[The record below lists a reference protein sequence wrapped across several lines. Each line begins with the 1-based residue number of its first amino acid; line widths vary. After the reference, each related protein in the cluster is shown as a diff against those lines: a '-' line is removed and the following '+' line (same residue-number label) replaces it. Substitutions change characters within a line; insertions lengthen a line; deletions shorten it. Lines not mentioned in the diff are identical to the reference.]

1 MPKVLSYTPEWLSRP
16 SAGYK
21 LFAPQASS
29 GTQSTRED
37 PRSRKTIETR
47 GSEVFVAV
55 GHEIRWADLAR
66 LKDDPETPYRTLR
79 VSIPL
84 PISRLTISTD
94 GTYLAVS
101 TSHTVHIVVLPDSAL
116 LDSDDTSAIKPKSFQ
131 VGPLAHVL
139 EGSEIVSVLWHPLGY
154 HGRCLVT
161 ITLEG
166 VVRLWEINRADRST
180 FNEPAMSIDLK
191 KLANATNDKE
201 DLSASTFGAPKGFSP
216 DSVELEVASACFGD
230 FPEQEGVHGWAPLTL
245 WIAMVEGDLYALC
258 PLLPSKWQL
267 DESAEAS
274 TFLQTLATSININY
288 ADIHNDADTKPN
300 AKETADK
307 QLSWLSDIIYQEP
320 LIETLADGES
330 IKVFTRPNSVP
341 TIPLLQGPFSIQPDV
356 DEFELSDII
365 VFSLKTFSD
374 GIEGETAE
382 GLPAAVV
389 CFLTDTCKV
398 HVCLDLEGIVGQWLP
413 SSPKVCRMLSIVV
426 YTYLTLARLKLQC
439 WQNPTTPLSLWKP
452 SLSQM
457 TKPRLPA
464 KASPLIQSPIS
475 PSSSPTLAACSTSRS
490 SHGSESWRMSFLY
503 LKAREPNSD

>member
-16 SAGYK
+16 SSGYK
-21 LFAPQASS
+21 LFAPQAASR
-29 GTQSTRED
+29 TQSVPED
-37 PRSRKTIETR
+37 PRSQKTIATR

-55 GHEIRWADLAR
+55 GHEIRWADLSK
-66 LKDDPETPYRTLR
+66 LKEDPKASYRTLR

-84 PISRLTISTD
+84 PISRLTISND
-94 GTYLAVS
+94 ATYLAVS
-101 TSHTVHIVVLPDSAL
+101 TSHTVHIVVLPDSGL
-116 LDSDDTSAIKPKSFQ
+116 LDSDDTGPLKPKSFQ
-131 VGPLAHVL
+131 VGPTAHVL
-139 EGSEIVSVLWHPLGY
+139 EGSEVVSVLWHPLGY
-154 HGRCLVT
+154 HGRCLIT

-180 FNEPAMSIDLK
+180 FNEPTLSIDLK
-191 KLANATNDKE
+191 KLANAADDKE

-245 WIAMVEGDLYALC
+245 WVAMVEGDLYALC

-267 DESAEAS
+267 DESTGAS

-288 ADIHNDADTKPN
+288 ADVQDDADAKPN
-300 AKETADK
+300 TKETADK

-320 LIETLADGES
+320 LTETLADGES

-341 TIPLLQGPFSIQPDV
+341 IVPLLQGPFSIQPDV

-374 GIEGETAE
+374 GTEDETAE
-382 GLPAAVV
+382 GLPAAIV

-398 HVCLDLEGIVGQWLP
+398 HVCLDLEGVVGQWLP
-413 SSPKVCRMLSIVV
+413 SSSKVSLKALICH
-426 YTYLTLARLKLQC
+426 TQLTPARRKLRC
-439 WQNPTTPLSLWKP
+439 WQNPTIL
-452 SLSQM
+452 
-457 TKPRLPA
+457 
-464 KASPLIQSPIS
+464 
-475 PSSSPTLAACSTSRS
+475 
-490 SHGSESWRMSFLY
+490 
-503 LKAREPNSD
+503 